1 MPLYAPFHLAQTVP
15 AMLGTHLLVAGF
27 VEAALTIGV
36 VAYLQRANLP
46 VLRINHPDVA
56 EDDGAVAVLRQAPAA
71 PDGRPRWAWA
81 AVGIATMVILTPLG
95 LLASGTAFGE
105 DPPEGS
111 GFWHHALFNGYDF
124 TGGQHPNVGYVVSA
138 LVGTLV
144 IAGSVLI
151 TFRLVQVLRRSR
163 REAAQA

>member
-1 MPLYAPFHLAQTVP
+1 M
-15 AMLGTHLLVAGF
+15 
-27 VEAALTIGV
+27 V
-36 VAYLQRANLP
+36 V
-46 VLRINHPDVA
+46 
-56 EDDGAVAVLRQAPAA
+56 
-71 PDGRPRWAWA
+71 
-81 AVGIATMVILTPLG
+81 LTPLG

-144 IAGSVLI
+144 IAGVVLI